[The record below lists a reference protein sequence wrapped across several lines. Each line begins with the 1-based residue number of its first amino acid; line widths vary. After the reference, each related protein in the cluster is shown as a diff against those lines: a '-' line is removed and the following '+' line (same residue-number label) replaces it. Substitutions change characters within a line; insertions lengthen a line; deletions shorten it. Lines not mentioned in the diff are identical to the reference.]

1 MSASDTRYT
10 PIDAPASI
18 ADAIRIRGARQNNL
32 RNLSLDLP
40 LNRLTVVTGVSGS
53 GKSSL
58 VFDTLYAEG
67 QRRYVETFS
76 PYARQFLDRMDKP
89 QVDRIEGVPPAIA
102 IDQTN
107 PVRTSRSTVGTMT
120 ELADHFKLL
129 YARAAHLHCRCCGKP
144 VRRDSA
150 VSIATDLRARAV
162 AAGDPRLVVCFPVTV
177 PSSFSEA
184 EVTGLLAAQGYTRI
198 QERLAGAGAEGQ
210 DVLQVV
216 QDRFRAS
223 NAEDARLAEAL
234 EAALQRG
241 HGRLAVYASGEGVKA
256 AATEGTPGEAVWR
269 YSSGLHCADCDIHYS
284 GATPGLFSFNSP
296 IGACE
301 TCRGFGRVIGVDFG
315 LVVPDESKTLA
326 EGAVKP
332 WQTESY
338 RECQSDLEK
347 MAKKVGVAMDIPV
360 RDLPP
365 EHRQWL
371 FEGDPKWKNWDSS
384 WPRYW
389 YGVRHFFDWLETK
402 AYKMHIR
409 VLLSRYRSYTECPAC
424 HGARLKPDALL
435 WRLPTSGQGCRSGG
449 SREQDVDDGRAFGAA
464 VFAAAAAPTGGAPS
478 AREDGKVGVANAAG
492 GAVAGSSGLP
502 IHELMALPV
511 DRIREAIAALALPGV
526 ADEATELVLGEI
538 RSRLTYLADVGL
550 GYLTLD
556 RQSRTLSGGEVQRI
570 NLTTALGTSLVNT
583 LFVLDEPSIGL
594 HPRDIGRILGVMT
607 RLRDAGNTL
616 VVVEHDPQVMV
627 AADELLEIGPG
638 PGERGGDI
646 VARGTPA
653 EIAANPDSV
662 TGPWLAGKKR
672 IDVDRPPRPVEAATP
687 RLTLAGARQHNLR
700 DLTVGFPLRRL
711 TCLTGVSGS
720 GKSTLI
726 QDVLFPALAKHFGE
740 ATESPGIFDRLEN
753 VDNLRGVVMVD
764 QSPIGKSSR
773 SNPVS
778 YVGAWDPIRA
788 LYAAL
793 PEAKQRGYTPGTFSF
808 NAGHGRCPTCTGSG
822 FEHVEMQFLSDVWL
836 RCPDCDGK
844 RYRSEVLELQWN
856 GLSVADV
863 LALTVHEAL
872 DVFRE
877 HPKVLAA
884 LAPLADVGLD
894 YLRLGQ
900 PVPTLSGGEA
910 QRLKL
915 AGHLAEAAQRKPVR
929 KASAVDKFG
938 SKAGEIGDRPQ
949 FPGGNRGLSPISG
962 LLFLFDEPTT
972 GLHFEDVATLLGAFD
987 KLLQAGHSLIVIEH
1001 NLDVIAASDW
1011 IIDLGPEGGEGGGAV
1026 VVEGPPEVVR
1036 AHASS
1041 HTGAAL
1047 RDYAEALKEIGD
1059 RPQFA
1064 RHPVPVPGERSCRS
1078 GGSREPASGNDGAA
1092 VGAMFAAAAAPTGG
1106 LVAAEPRVEYR
1117 PLAAP
1122 AIEIRHAREHNLK
1135 NVSLKIPRDQ
1145 FTVITGLSGSGK
1157 STLAF
1162 DIVFGEGQRRY
1173 LESLNAYARQFVQP
1187 ASRPD
1192 VDGLFGIPPT
1202 VAIEQRTSRGGR
1214 KSTVATLTE
1223 IHPFLRL
1230 MYVKLGTQFCPD
1242 CDVPV
1247 TPQSFEAIVAQVQR
1261 ELRGASVEVLA
1272 PLVVNRK
1279 GLYTDL
1285 AKWARGKGHAQL
1297 RVDGEYLPTN
1307 KWPRLDRY
1315 KEHNIELPTGMVVVQ
1330 PESEATLREFVRQ
1343 ALDIGKGVIKV
1354 LEIGKLGAQPI
1365 TFSTLR
1371 ACPSCGTGFPE
1382 PDPRLFSYNAKHGWC
1397 PKCYGTGLKTAA
1409 RIEDPDALD
1418 LGDAEEVIVGDEP
1431 CPACDGARLN
1441 PVARAVR
1448 FRALGLHQLAAQ
1460 PVDKAAGFFAEL
1472 ALNERETDIARDLV
1486 SEIRGRLAFLQH
1498 VGLGY
1503 LALDRAAP
1511 TLSGG
1516 EAQRIRLAAQLG
1528 SNLRGVCYILDE
1540 PTIGLHPRDNRL
1552 LLDTLEALRD
1562 RGNTLLVVEHD
1573 EDTIRRADHVIDLGP
1588 GAGVRGGRVVAEGT
1602 IADLLAAPES
1612 ATGEC
1617 FRHPLQHPLRP
1628 RRAVALENPAIR
1640 IESANLHNLRDVDVR
1655 IPLARLTV
1663 VTGVSGS
1670 GKSSL
1675 ARDVIHAN
1683 LRARLGDPE
1692 ATRARRRGQAQP
1704 EAVDQPLVGCAA
1716 MPGWH
1721 QVGRVLEV
1729 DQTPIGKTPRSCP
1742 ATYVGF
1748 WDAIRKLFADTFDAR
1763 TRGWNASRFSFNTGA
1778 GRCPVCDGAGQTTVE
1793 MSFLPD
1799 VKTPCEGCGGARFNP
1814 ETLSVRWKDR
1824 TVAEVLAMPVDE
1836 AVDFFSA
1843 HPAIAHPLQ
1852 LLQDVGLG
1860 YLTLGQPSPTLSG
1873 GEAQRIKLVTELA
1886 KVRRRPGD
1894 AEDTGGVPLPAD
1906 KHSLYVLDEPTV
1918 GLHMADVDKL
1928 IHVLHRLTD
1937 AGHTVLVIEH
1947 DLDVMAEADWLIDL
1961 GPEGG
1966 DGGGRVV
1973 AEGPP
1978 EVAMATPAS
1987 HTGRHLREFLAQRK
2001 GR

>member
-1 MSASDTRYT
+1 MSVSDSRYT
-10 PIDAPASI
+10 PVHAPASI

-150 VSIATDLRARAV
+150 VSIAADLRARAV

-177 PSSFSEA
+177 PSNFSEE
-184 EVTGLLAAQGYTRI
+184 EVTGLLNAQGYTRI
-198 QERLAGAGAEGQ
+198 QERIAGAGAEGQ

-234 EAALQRG
+234 ETALARG
-241 HGRLAVYASGEGVKA
+241 HGRLSVYASGEGVKPA
-256 AATEGTPGEAVWR
+256 KAGRADGAPGEAVWR

-284 GATPGLFSFNSP
+284 EATPGLFSFNSP

-326 EGAVKP
+326 EGAIKP

-338 RECQSDLEK
+338 RECQADLEK
-347 MAKKVGVAMDIPV
+347 MAKKYGVAMDIPV

-435 WRLPTSGQGCRSGG
+435 WRLPVGDQGL
-449 SREQDVDDGRAFGAA
+449 A
-464 VFAAAAAPTGGAPS
+464 
-478 AREDGKVGVANAAG
+478 
-492 GAVAGSSGLP
+492 

-511 DRIREAIAALALPGV
+511 DRIRAAVAALHIPGV
-526 ADEATELVLGEI
+526 PDEATELVLGEI
-538 RSRLTYLADVGL
+538 RSRLNYLADVGL

-638 PGERGGDI
+638 PGERGGNI

-662 TGPWLAGKKR
+662 TGPWLAGRKR
-672 IDVDRPPRPVEAATP
+672 IDVDRPPRPVDAATP
-687 RLTLAGARQHNLR
+687 RLKLVGARQHNLR
-700 DLTVGFPLRRL
+700 DLTVGFPLQRL

-740 ATESPGIFDRLEN
+740 ATESPGIFDSLEN

-788 LYAAL
+788 LFAAL
-793 PEAKQRGYTPGTFSF
+793 PEAQARGYTPGTFSF
-808 NAGHGRCPTCTGSG
+808 NAGTGRCPTCTGSG

-844 RYRSEVLELQWN
+844 RYRPEILELQWD
-856 GLSVADV
+856 GRSVADV
-863 LALTVHEAL
+863 LELTVHEAL

-915 AGHLAEAAQRKPVR
+915 AGHLAEAAQKKTVR

-938 SKAGEIGDRPQ
+938 GKAGDKTEP
-949 FPGGNRGLSPISG
+949 G

-972 GLHFEDVATLLGAFD
+972 GLHFEDVAKLLGAFD

-1001 NLDVIAASDW
+1001 NLDVIAAADW

-1026 VVEGPPEVVR
+1026 VVEGPPEAVR
-1036 AHASS
+1036 AHESS
-1041 HTGAAL
+1041 HTGRAL
-1047 RDYAEALKEIGD
+1047 RDYAAALKEIGD
-1059 RPQFA
+1059 RPRFPA
-1064 RHPVPVPGERSCRS
+1064 GNRGLSPI
-1078 GGSREPASGNDGAA
+1078 SR
-1092 VGAMFAAAAAPTGG
+1092 
-1106 LVAAEPRVEYR
+1106 LVAAEPRATYR
-1117 PLAAP
+1117 PVAAP

-1135 NVSLKIPRDQ
+1135 NVSLQIPRDQ

-1242 CDVPV
+1242 CNVPV
-1247 TPQSFEAIVAQVQR
+1247 TPQSFEAIVAQIQR

-1297 RVDGEYLPTN
+1297 RVDGEYLPTA

-1330 PESEATLREFVRQ
+1330 PEHEATLREFVRQ

-1354 LEIGKLGAQPI
+1354 LEIGKLGAAPI

-1397 PKCYGTGLKTAA
+1397 PKCYGTGLKTTA

-1418 LGDAEEVIVGDEP
+1418 LGDADEVIVSDEP
-1431 CPACDGARLN
+1431 CPECDGARLN

-1448 FRALGLHQLAAQ
+1448 FRELGLHQLAAQ
-1460 PVDKAAGFFAEL
+1460 PVDKAAGFFSDL

-1588 GAGVRGGRVVAEGT
+1588 GAGVRGGRVVAEGR
-1602 IADLLAAPES
+1602 IDDLLAAPES

-1628 RRAVALENPAIR
+1628 RRAVAGDHPAIR
-1640 IESANLHNLRDVDVR
+1640 IEGASLHNLRDIDVR

-1704 EAVDQPLVGCAA
+1704 DEVDQALIGCKAIH
-1716 MPGWH
+1716 GWQ

-1763 TRGWNASRFSFNTGA
+1763 TRGWNASR
-1778 GRCPVCDGAGQTTVE
+1778 
-1793 MSFLPD
+1793 
-1799 VKTPCEGCGGARFNP
+1799 
-1814 ETLSVRWKDR
+1814 
-1824 TVAEVLAMPVDE
+1824 
-1836 AVDFFSA
+1836 
-1843 HPAIAHPLQ
+1843 
-1852 LLQDVGLG
+1852 
-1860 YLTLGQPSPTLSG
+1860 
-1873 GEAQRIKLVTELA
+1873 
-1886 KVRRRPGD
+1886 
-1894 AEDTGGVPLPAD
+1894 
-1906 KHSLYVLDEPTV
+1906 
-1918 GLHMADVDKL
+1918 
-1928 IHVLHRLTD
+1928 
-1937 AGHTVLVIEH
+1937 
-1947 DLDVMAEADWLIDL
+1947 
-1961 GPEGG
+1961 
-1966 DGGGRVV
+1966 
-1973 AEGPP
+1973 
-1978 EVAMATPAS
+1978 
-1987 HTGRHLREFLAQRK
+1987 
-2001 GR
+2001 

>member
-1 MSASDTRYT
+1 MSASATRYT
-10 PIDAPASI
+10 PVDAPASI

-150 VSIATDLRARAV
+150 VSIAAELRARA
-162 AAGDPRLVVCFPVTV
+162 AAEGDPRLVVCFPVPV
-177 PSSFSEA
+177 PSNFSEA
-184 EVTGLLAAQGYTRI
+184 EVTGLLNAQGYTRI
-198 QERLAGAGAEGQ
+198 QERIASAGPEGQ

-234 EAALQRG
+234 ESALHRG
-241 HGRLAVYASGEGVKA
+241 HGRLSVYASGEGVKPE
-256 AATEGTPGEAVWR
+256 TRNGTGTPGEAVWR

-284 GATPGLFSFNSP
+284 DATPGLFSFNSP

-338 RECQSDLEK
+338 RECQADLEK
-347 MAKKVGVAMDIPV
+347 MAKKYGVAMDIPV
-360 RDLPP
+360 RDLPS
-365 EHRQWL
+365 EHRHWL

-435 WRLPTSGQGCRSGG
+435 WRLP
-449 SREQDVDDGRAFGAA
+449 
-464 VFAAAAAPTGGAPS
+464 
-478 AREDGKVGVANAAG
+478 VGDKGIA
-492 GAVAGSSGLP
+492 
-502 IHELMALPV
+502 IHELMAMPV
-511 DRIREAIAALALPGV
+511 DRIREAVAALQIPGQ
-526 ADEATELVLGEI
+526 AEMMSDEATELVLGEI

-638 PGERGGDI
+638 PGERGGNI

-653 EIAANPDSV
+653 EITANPDSV
-662 TGPWLAGKKR
+662 TGPWLAGRKR
-672 IDVDRPPRPVEAATP
+672 IDIDRPPRPVDDATP
-687 RLTLAGARQHNLR
+687 RLTLVGARQHNLR
-700 DLTVGFPLRRL
+700 DLTVGFPLQRM

-726 QDVLFPALAKHFGE
+726 QDVLYPALAKHFGE
-740 ATESPGIFDRLEN
+740 ATESPGVFDRLEN

-778 YVGAWDPIRA
+778 YVGAWDPIRN
-788 LYAAL
+788 LFAAL
-793 PEAKQRGYTPGTFSF
+793 PEAKQRGYSPGTFSF

-844 RYRSEVLELQWN
+844 RYRAEVLELKWN

-863 LALTVHEAL
+863 LELTVHEAL

-877 HPKVLAA
+877 HPKAIAA

-915 AGHLAEAAQRKPVR
+915 AGHLAEASQKKTVR
-929 KASAVDKFG
+929 KARAVDNFVENSG
-938 SKAGEIGDRPQ
+938 SAPEP
-949 FPGGNRGLSPISG
+949 G

-1011 IIDLGPEGGEGGGAV
+1011 IIDLGPEGGDGGGAI

-1036 AHASS
+1036 GHESS
-1041 HTGAAL
+1041 HTGKAL
-1047 RDYAEALKEIGD
+1047 RDYAEALEKT
-1059 RPQFA
+1059 RT
-1064 RHPVPVPGERSCRS
+1064 
-1078 GGSREPASGNDGAA
+1078 
-1092 VGAMFAAAAAPTGG
+1092 AP
-1106 LVAAEPRVEYR
+1106 LIAAEPRVEYR
-1117 PLAAP
+1117 PVAAP
-1122 AIEIRHAREHNLK
+1122 AIAGSVIEIRHAREHNLK
-1135 NVSLKIPRDQ
+1135 NVSLQIPRDQ

-1247 TPQSFEAIVAQVQR
+1247 TPQSFEAIVAQIQR
-1261 ELRGASVEVLA
+1261 ELRGQSIEVLA
-1272 PLVVNRK
+1272 PLVINRK

-1285 AKWARGKGHAQL
+1285 AKWARAKGHAQL
-1297 RVDGEYLPTN
+1297 RVDGEYLPTH

-1315 KEHNIELPTGMVVVQ
+1315 KEHNIELPTGMVMVQ
-1330 PESEATLREFVRQ
+1330 PEHEATLREFVRQ
-1343 ALDIGKGVIKV
+1343 ALEIGKGVIKV
-1354 LEIGKLGAQPI
+1354 LRISMGSDPIEI

-1418 LGDAEEVIVGDEP
+1418 LGDAEEVIVSDEP

-1448 FRALGLHQLAAQ
+1448 FRELGLHQLAAQ
-1460 PVDKAAGFFAEL
+1460 PVDKAASFFADL

-1588 GAGVRGGRVVAEGT
+1588 GAGVRGGRVVAEGR
-1602 IADLLAAPES
+1602 IDDLLAAPES
-1612 ATGEC
+1612 ATGAC

-1628 RRAVALENPAIR
+1628 RRAVPDDHAAIR
-1640 IESANLHNLRDVDVR
+1640 IEGASLHNLRDVDVR

-1704 EAVDQPLVGCAA
+1704 EEVDQALVGCKGLH
-1716 MPGWH
+1716 GWQ

-1793 MSFLPD
+1793 MNFLPD
-1799 VKTPCEGCGGARFNP
+1799 VKTPCEACGGARFNP
-1814 ETLSVRWKDR
+1814 ETLSVRWKER

-1928 IHVLHRLTD
+1928 IRVLHRLAD

-1978 EVAMATPAS
+1978 EVAMATPES
-1987 HTGRHLREFLAQRK
+1987 HTGRHLREFLAQRMA
-2001 GR
+2001 G

>member
-1 MSASDTRYT
+1 MSASAPRYT

-150 VSIATDLRARAV
+150 VSIAAELRARA
-162 AAGDPRLVVCFPVTV
+162 AAEGDPRLAVCFPVTV
-177 PSSFSEA
+177 PSNFSEA

-198 QERLAGAGAEGQ
+198 QERLAGAGAEGN

-234 EAALQRG
+234 ESALARG
-241 HGRLAVYASGEGVKA
+241 HGRLAVYASGEGVKS
-256 AATEGTPGEAVWR
+256 EKTPGEAVWR

-284 GATPGLFSFNSP
+284 EATPGLFSFNSP

-338 RECQSDLEK
+338 RECQADLEK
-347 MAKKVGVAMDIPV
+347 MAKKYGVAMDIPV

-435 WRLPTSGQGCRSGG
+435 WRLPVAGALHTSCGSGG
-449 SREQDVDDGRAFGAA
+449 SREARGSESTVGVQGEI
-464 VFAAAAAPTGGAPS
+464 AAAAAPTGQTPGGVPAS
-478 AREDGKVGVANAAG
+478 DRRGVA
-492 GAVAGSSGLP
+492 
-502 IHELMALPV
+502 IHELMAMPV
-511 DRIREAIAALALPGV
+511 DRIREAVAALHIPGV
-526 ADEATELVLGEI
+526 PDEATELVLGEI
-538 RSRLTYLADVGL
+538 RSRLAYLADVGL

-662 TGPWLAGKKR
+662 TGPWLAGRKR
-672 IDVDRPPRPVEAATP
+672 IDVDRPPRPVDAATP
-687 RLTLAGARQHNLR
+687 RLKLVGARQHNLR
-700 DLTVGFPLRRL
+700 ELTVGFPLRRL

-778 YVGAWDPIRA
+778 YVGAWDPIRN
-788 LYAAL
+788 LFAAL
-793 PEAKQRGYTPGTFSF
+793 PEAQARGYTPGTFSF
-808 NAGHGRCPTCTGSG
+808 NAGTGRCPTCTGSG

-844 RYRSEVLELQWN
+844 RYRPEILELQWD
-856 GLSVADV
+856 GRSVADV

-915 AGHLAEAAQRKPVR
+915 AGHLAEAAQKKTVR

-938 SKAGEIGDRPQ
+938 SKAGEKVEP
-949 FPGGNRGLSPISG
+949 G

-972 GLHFEDVATLLGAFD
+972 GLHFEDVAKLLGAFD

-1011 IIDLGPEGGEGGGAV
+1011 IIDLGPEGGEGGGAI

-1036 AHASS
+1036 AHESS

-1047 RDYAEALKEIGD
+1047 RDYAEAL
-1059 RPQFA
+1059 A
-1064 RHPVPVPGERSCRS
+1064 RTRGGEAPGGS
-1078 GGSREPASGNDGAA
+1078 GGTRDDGDAARALAKTGEIAAS
-1092 VGAMFAAAAAPTGG
+1092 AAPTGG
-1106 LVAAEPRVEYR
+1106 ARPLVAAEAPAQYR

-1135 NVSLKIPRDQ
+1135 NVSLQIPRDQ

-1247 TPQSFEAIVAQVQR
+1247 SPQSFEAIVAQIQR

-1330 PESEATLREFVRQ
+1330 PEHEPTLREFVRQ

-1354 LEIGKLGAQPI
+1354 LEIGKLGAAPI

-1418 LGDAEEVIVGDEP
+1418 LGDAEEVIVSDEP
-1431 CPACDGARLN
+1431 CPACEGARLN

-1448 FRALGLHQLAAQ
+1448 FRELGLHQLAAQ

-1628 RRAVALENPAIR
+1628 RRAVAGDHAAIR
-1640 IESANLHNLRDVDVR
+1640 IEGASLHNLRDISVR

-1704 EAVDQPLVGCAA
+1704 EEVDQALVGCKGIH
-1716 MPGWH
+1716 GWQ

-1966 DGGGRVV
+1966 DGGGQVV

-1987 HTGRHLREFLAQRK
+1987 HTGRHLREFLDQRK
-2001 GR
+2001 AE

>member
-1 MSASDTRYT
+1 MPASD
-10 PIDAPASI
+10 PKAP
-18 ADAIRIRGARQNNL
+18 AIRIFGARQNNL
-32 RNLSLDLP
+32 RNLSLDLA

-89 QVDRIEGVPPAIA
+89 QVDRIEGVLPAIA

-107 PVRTSRSTVGTMT
+107 PVRSSRSTVGTMT

-129 YARAAHLHCRCCGKP
+129 YARAAQLHCRCCGQP

-150 VSIATDLRARAV
+150 DSIAADLRVRAA
-162 AAGDPRLVVCFPVTV
+162 AAGDPRLVVCFPVPIPTNY
-177 PSSFSEA
+177 SAE
-184 EVTGLLAAQGYTRI
+184 EVTGLLNAQGYTRI
-198 QERLAGAGAEGQ
+198 QQRIAAVGGDE

-223 NAEDARLAEAL
+223 NVDAARLAEAL
-234 EAALQRG
+234 ESALARG
-241 HGRLAVYASGEGVKA
+241 HGRLSVYATTEAGASAATVGGVGEA
-256 AATEGTPGEAVWR
+256 AAGEQVWP
-269 YSSGLHCADCDIHYS
+269 YSSGLHCAQCDLHYS
-284 GATPGLFSFNSP
+284 EPTPGLFSFNSP

-301 TCRGFGRVIGVDFG
+301 TCRGFGRVIGVDLG

-326 EGAVKP
+326 EGAIKP

-338 RECQSDLEK
+338 RESQHDLAK
-347 MAKKVGVAMDIPV
+347 MAKKYGVAMDIPV

-371 FEGDPKWKNWDSS
+371 FEGDPKWKSWDSS

-389 YGVRHFFDWLETK
+389 YGVRHFFGWLESK

-435 WRLPTSGQGCRSGG
+435 WRLPTMDRPPCRSGA
-449 SREQDVDDGRAFGAA
+449 SRELFPPVRPHEKLAA
-464 VFAAAAAPTGGAPS
+464 CSAPTATSADTATSAAAAADAVMGRAVLTGAPGI
-478 AREDGKVGVANAAG
+478 A
-492 GAVAGSSGLP
+492 
-502 IHELMALPV
+502 IHELMAMPI
-511 DRIREAIAALALPGV
+511 DRIRAAIAALHVPDV
-526 ADEATELVLGEI
+526 PDEATELVLGEI

-570 NLTTALGTSLVNT
+570 SLTTALGTSLVNT

-638 PGERGGDI
+638 PGERGGHI
-646 VARGTPA
+646 VARGTYA

-662 TGPWLAGKKR
+662 TGPWLAGKKS
-672 IDVDRPPRPVEAATP
+672 IDVDRAPRPVDAATP
-687 RLTLAGARQHNLR
+687 RLVLAGAQQHNLR
-700 DLTVGFPLRRL
+700 NLSVAFPLQRL

-726 QDVLFPALAKHFGE
+726 EDVLYPALAKHFGE
-740 ATESPGIFDRLEN
+740 ASDSASTAPGSFERLEN
-753 VDNLRGVVMVD
+753 VDKLRGVVMVN
-764 QSPIGKSSR
+764 QAPIGKSSR

-788 LYAAL
+788 LFAAL

-836 RCPDCDGK
+836 RCPDCNGK
-844 RYRSEVLELQWN
+844 RYRPEVLELQWK
-856 GLSVADV
+856 GMSVADV
-863 LALTVHEAL
+863 LELTVNEAL
-872 DVFRE
+872 DVFCE
-877 HPKVLAA
+877 HPKVVAA

-915 AGHLAEAAQRKPVR
+915 AGHLAGAAQKKTVR
-929 KASAVDKFG
+929 KNRPVDNSVGRSGGKSALG
-938 SKAGEIGDRPQ
+938 
-949 FPGGNRGLSPISG
+949 RGAALPDVEPG

-972 GLHFEDVATLLGAFD
+972 GLHFEDVATLLGAFE

-1001 NLDVIAASDW
+1001 NLDVIAAADW
-1011 IIDLGPEGGEGGGAV
+1011 IIDLGPEGGDDGGRL
-1026 VVEGPPEVVR
+1026 VVEGPPAVVR
-1036 AHASS
+1036 AHVGS

-1047 RDYAEALKEIGD
+1047 RDYADAL
-1059 RPQFA
+1059 A
-1064 RHPVPVPGERSCRS
+1064 RS
-1078 GGSREPASGNDGAA
+1078 GG
-1092 VGAMFAAAAAPTGG
+1092 AAPVGE
-1106 LVAAEPRVEYR
+1106 LVAAEVRGQYR
-1117 PLAAP
+1117 AVAES

-1135 NVSLKIPRDQ
+1135 NVSLRIPRDCL
-1145 FTVITGLSGSGK
+1145 TVITGLSGSGK

-1192 VDGLFGIPPT
+1192 VDALFGIPPT

-1242 CDVPV
+1242 CNVAV
-1247 TPQSFEAIVAQVQR
+1247 TPQSFEAIVAQIQH

-1285 AKWARGKGHAQL
+1285 AKWARAKGHTQL
-1297 RVDGEYLPTN
+1297 RVDGEYLPTT

-1315 KEHNIELPTGMVVVQ
+1315 KEHTIELATGMVLVQ
-1330 PESEATLREFVRQ
+1330 PEHEATLREFVRQ
-1343 ALDIGKGVIKV
+1343 ALEIGKGVIKV
-1354 LEIGKLGAQPI
+1354 LELGKLGATPI

-1371 ACPSCGTGFPE
+1371 ACPSCNTGFPE

-1397 PKCYGTGLKTAA
+1397 PQCYGTGLKTAA
-1409 RIEDPDALD
+1409 LIEDPNALD
-1418 LGDAEEVIVGDEP
+1418 LGDAEGVISSDEA
-1431 CPACDGARLN
+1431 CPACAGARLN

-1460 PVDKAAGFFAEL
+1460 PVSKMARFFAEL
-1472 ALNERETDIARDLV
+1472 VLNAREADIARDLV
-1486 SEIRGRLAFLQH
+1486 SEISGRLAFLQH
-1498 VGLGY
+1498 VGLDY

-1540 PTIGLHPRDNRL
+1540 PTIGLHPRDNQL

-1562 RGNTLLVVEHD
+1562 RGNTVLVVEHD
-1573 EDTIRRADHVIDLGP
+1573 EDTIRRADHIIDLGP
-1588 GAGVRGGRVVAEGT
+1588 GAGVRGGRVVAEGDFT
-1602 IADLLAAPES
+1602 ALLAAPES
-1612 ATGEC
+1612 ATGAC

-1628 RRAVALENPAIR
+1628 RRAVAADHPAIR
-1640 IESANLHNLRDVDVR
+1640 IEGAKLHNLRDISVR

-1683 LRARLGDPE
+1683 LRTRLGDPL

-1704 EAVDQPLVGCAA
+1704 DEVDQALIGCRGLH
-1716 MPGWH
+1716 GWQ

-1763 TRGWNASRFSFNTGA
+1763 TRGWSASRFSFNTGA
-1778 GRCPVCDGAGQTTVE
+1778 GRCPVCDGAGHTTVE
-1793 MSFLPD
+1793 MSFLPN

-1814 ETLSVRWKDR
+1814 ETLSVRWRDK
-1824 TVAEVLAMPVDE
+1824 TVAEVLAMAVDE
-1836 AVDFFSA
+1836 AVAFFSA
-1843 HPAIAHPLQ
+1843 HPGIAHPLQ

-1873 GEAQRIKLVTELA
+1873 GEAQRIKLVTELS
-1886 KVRRRPGD
+1886 KVRARLGD
-1894 AEDTGGVPLPAD
+1894 ASDTGGVPLVAD
-1906 KHSLYVLDEPTV
+1906 RHTLYVLDEPTV

-1928 IHVLHRLTD
+1928 IRVLHRLSD
-1937 AGHTVLVIEH
+1937 AGHTVLVVEH

-1966 DGGGRVV
+1966 EGGGEVV

-1978 EVAMATPAS
+1978 EVAMATPES
-1987 HTGRHLREFLAQRK
+1987 HTGRHLREFLALRQH
-2001 GR
+2001 G

>member
-10 PIDAPASI
+10 PVDAPASI

-150 VSIATDLRARAV
+150 DSIAADLRARA
-162 AAGDPRLVVCFPVTV
+162 AAEGDPRLVVCFPVTV
-177 PSSFSEA
+177 PANFSED
-184 EVTGLLAAQGYTRI
+184 EVTGLLNAQGYTRI
-198 QERLAGAGAEGQ
+198 QERIAGAGAEGQ

-234 EAALQRG
+234 EAALARG
-241 HGRLAVYASGEGVKA
+241 HGRLSVYASGEGVKPA
-256 AATEGTPGEAVWR
+256 KAGGAGGAPGEAVWR

-284 GATPGLFSFNSP
+284 EATPGLFSFNSP

-315 LVVPDESKTLA
+315 LVIPDESKTLA

-338 RECQSDLEK
+338 RECQADLEK
-347 MAKKVGVAMDIPV
+347 MAKKYGVAMDIPV

-365 EHRQWL
+365 EHRHWL

-389 YGVRHFFDWLETK
+389 YGVRHFFDWLESK

-435 WRLPTSGQGCRSGG
+435 WRLPVAGQGI
-449 SREQDVDDGRAFGAA
+449 A
-464 VFAAAAAPTGGAPS
+464 
-478 AREDGKVGVANAAG
+478 
-492 GAVAGSSGLP
+492 
-502 IHELMALPV
+502 IHELMAMPV
-511 DRIREAIAALALPGV
+511 DRIREAIAALHIPGQ
-526 ADEATELVLGEI
+526 AEKMSDEATELVLGEI
-538 RSRLTYLADVGL
+538 RSRLNYLADVGL

-638 PGERGGDI
+638 PGERGGNI

-672 IDVDRPPRPVEAATP
+672 IDVDRPPRPVDAATP
-687 RLTLAGARQHNLR
+687 RLKLIGARQHNLR
-700 DLTVGFPLRRL
+700 DLTVGFPLQRL
-711 TCLTGVSGS
+711 SCLTGVSGS

-726 QDVLFPALAKHFGE
+726 QDVLYPALAKHFGE
-740 ATESPGIFDRLEN
+740 ATESPGVFDRLQG

-788 LYAAL
+788 LFAAL
-793 PEAKQRGYTPGTFSF
+793 PEAQARGYTPGTFSF

-844 RYRSEVLELQWN
+844 RYRPEVLELQWN
-856 GLSVADV
+856 ALSVADV
-863 LALTVHEAL
+863 LELTVHEAL

-915 AGHLAEAAQRKPVR
+915 AGHLAEAAQKKTVR
-929 KASAVDKFG
+929 KASPVDKFG
-938 SKAGEIGDRPQ
+938 SKAGDKTSGLAVRAGRGT
-949 FPGGNRGLSPISG
+949 PGGVSWLTAPAEPG

-972 GLHFEDVATLLGAFD
+972 GLHFEDVAKLLGAFD

-1011 IIDLGPEGGEGGGAV
+1011 IIDLGPEGGEGGGAI
-1026 VVEGPPEVVR
+1026 VVEGPPEVVC
-1036 AHASS
+1036 AHATS
-1041 HTGAAL
+1041 HTGVAL
-1047 RDYAEALKEIGD
+1047 RDYAAALKEIGD
-1059 RPQFA
+1059 RPQFPA
-1064 RHPVPVPGERSCRS
+1064 GNRGLSPI
-1078 GGSREPASGNDGAA
+1078 SR
-1092 VGAMFAAAAAPTGG
+1092 
-1106 LVAAEPRVEYR
+1106 LVAAEPRATYR
-1117 PLAAP
+1117 PVAAP

-1135 NVSLKIPRDQ
+1135 NVSLQIPRDQ

-1242 CDVPV
+1242 CNVPV
-1247 TPQSFEAIVAQVQR
+1247 TPQSFEAIVAQIQR

-1297 RVDGEYLPTN
+1297 RVDGEYLPTA

-1330 PESEATLREFVRQ
+1330 PEHEATLREFVRQ
-1343 ALDIGKGVIKV
+1343 ALEIGKGVIKV
-1354 LEIGKLGAQPI
+1354 LEIGKLGAVPI

-1418 LGDAEEVIVGDEP
+1418 LGDAEEIIVSDEP
-1431 CPACDGARLN
+1431 CPECEGARLN

-1448 FRALGLHQLAAQ
+1448 FRDLGLHQLAAQ
-1460 PVDKAAGFFAEL
+1460 PVDKAAGFFADL

-1628 RRAVALENPAIR
+1628 RRAVAGDHPAIR
-1640 IESANLHNLRDVDVR
+1640 IEGASLHNLRDIDVR

-1704 EAVDQPLVGCAA
+1704 DEVDQALIGCKAIH
-1716 MPGWH
+1716 GWQ

-1799 VKTPCEGCGGARFNP
+1799 VKTPCEACGGARFNP
-1814 ETLSVRWKDR
+1814 ETLSVRWKER

-1843 HPAIAHPLQ
+1843 HPAISHPLQ

-1894 AEDTGGVPLPAD
+1894 SEDTGGVPLPAD

-1978 EVAMATPAS
+1978 EVAMATPES

-2001 GR
+2001 AE

>member
-1 MSASDTRYT
+1 MSASD
-10 PIDAPASI
+10 PKAP
-18 ADAIRIRGARQNNL
+18 AIRIRGARQNNL
-32 RNLSLDLP
+32 RNLSLDLA

-107 PVRTSRSTVGTMT
+107 PVRSSRSTVGTMT

-129 YARAAHLHCRCCGKP
+129 YARAAHLHCRCCAKP
-144 VRRDSA
+144 VQRDSA
-150 VSIATDLRARAV
+150 VSIAADLRSRAA

-177 PSSFSEA
+177 PNNFSEE
-184 EVTGLLAAQGYTRI
+184 EVAGLLNAQGYTRI
-198 QERLAGAGAEGQ
+198 QQRIAAAGAEN

-223 NAEDARLAEAL
+223 SAEDARLAEAL

-241 HGRLAVYASGEGVKA
+241 HGRLSVYVSGDGAKP
-256 AATEGTPGEAVWR
+256 GSTPDEAIWR
-269 YSSGLHCADCDIHYS
+269 YSSGLHCADCDIHYAD
-284 GATPGLFSFNSP
+284 ATPGLFSFNSP

-301 TCRGFGRVIGVDFG
+301 TCRGFGRVIGVDLG

-338 RECQSDLEK
+338 RESQHDLAK
-347 MAKKVGVAMDIPV
+347 MAKKYGVAMDIPV

-389 YGVRHFFDWLETK
+389 YGVRHFFDWLESR

-435 WRLPTSGQGCRSGG
+435 WRLPIG
-449 SREQDVDDGRAFGAA
+449 
-464 VFAAAAAPTGGAPS
+464 
-478 AREDGKVGVANAAG
+478 
-492 GAVAGSSGLP
+492 SGLA
-502 IHELMALPV
+502 IHELMAMPI
-511 DRIREAIAALALPGV
+511 DRIREAVAVLHIPGV

-538 RSRLTYLADVGL
+538 RSRLNYLADVGL

-570 NLTTALGTSLVNT
+570 SLTTALGTSLVNT

-638 PGERGGDI
+638 PGERGGMI

-662 TGPWLAGKKR
+662 TGPWLAGKKS
-672 IDVDRPPRPVEAATP
+672 IDIGRPPRPVDVATP
-687 RLTLAGARQHNLR
+687 RLVLAGACLHNVR
-700 DLTVGFPLRRL
+700 DLSVAFPLQRL
-711 TCLTGVSGS
+711 SCLTGVSGS

-726 QDVLFPALAKHFGE
+726 QDVLYPALAKHFGQASDAS
-740 ATESPGIFDRLEN
+740 ATTPGHFDRLEN
-753 VDNLRGVVMVD
+753 VDKLRGVVMVN

-788 LYAAL
+788 LFAAL
-793 PEAKQRGYTPGTFSF
+793 PEARQRGYTPGTFSF

-844 RYRSEVLELQWN
+844 RYRPEVLELQWN

-863 LALTVHEAL
+863 LGLTVHEAL

-915 AGHLAEAAQRKPVR
+915 AGHLAEAAQRRTVR
-929 KASAVDKFG
+929 KARPVDNFG
-938 SKAGEIGDRPQ
+938 EKAAPTSEP
-949 FPGGNRGLSPISG
+949 G

-1001 NLDVIAASDW
+1001 NLDVIAAADW
-1011 IIDLGPEGGEGGGAV
+1011 IIDLGPEGGEGGGEI
-1026 VVEGPPEVVR
+1026 VVEGAPATVR
-1036 AHASS
+1036 AHEGS
-1041 HTGAAL
+1041 HTAAAL
-1047 RDYAEALKEIGD
+1047 RDYTETLARTRETGEAEIGD
-1059 RPQFA
+1059 RPQF
-1064 RHPVPVPGERSCRS
+1064 RE
-1078 GGSREPASGNDGAA
+1078 SR
-1092 VGAMFAAAAAPTGG
+1092 G
-1106 LVAAEPRVEYR
+1106 LSPISLLAAETRGHYR
-1117 PLAAP
+1117 AEAAP

-1135 NVSLKIPRDQ
+1135 NVSLRIPRDR

-1242 CDVPV
+1242 CNVAV
-1247 TPQSFEAIVAQVQR
+1247 TPQSFEAIVAQIQR

-1285 AKWARGKGHAQL
+1285 AKWARGKGHTQL
-1297 RVDGEYLPTN
+1297 RVDGEYLPTT

-1315 KEHNIELPTGMVVVQ
+1315 KEHNIELPTGMVVVE
-1330 PESEATLREFVRQ
+1330 PEHEATLREFVRQ
-1343 ALDIGKGVIKV
+1343 ALEIGKGVIKV
-1354 LEIGKLGAQPI
+1354 LEIGKLGAAPI

-1397 PKCYGTGLKTAA
+1397 PKCFGTGLKTAA
-1409 RIEDPDALD
+1409 RIEDPNALD
-1418 LGDAEEVIVGDEP
+1418 LGDAEGVISGDEP
-1431 CPACDGARLN
+1431 CPACVGARLN

-1448 FRALGLHQLAAQ
+1448 FRELGLHQLSAQ
-1460 PVDKAAGFFAEL
+1460 PVGKVASFFAEL
-1472 ALNERETDIARDLV
+1472 ALNEREADIARDLV
-1486 SEIRGRLAFLQH
+1486 SEISGRLAFLQH
-1498 VGLGY
+1498 VGLDY

-1562 RGNTLLVVEHD
+1562 RGNTVLVVEHD

-1588 GAGVRGGRVVAEGT
+1588 GAGVRGGRVVAEGL

-1617 FRHPLQHPLRP
+1617 FRHPLQHPLRA
-1628 RRAVALENPAIR
+1628 RRAVTDDHPAIR
-1640 IESANLHNLRDVDVR
+1640 VEGASLHNLRDVVVR

-1683 LRARLGDPE
+1683 LRARLGDPL

-1704 EAVDQPLVGCAA
+1704 DEVDQALIGCRALH
-1716 MPGWH
+1716 GWQ

-1763 TRGWNASRFSFNTGA
+1763 TRGWSASRFSFNTGA

-1814 ETLSVRWKDR
+1814 ETLSVRWRDK
-1824 TVAEVLAMPVDE
+1824 TVAEVLTMPVDE
-1836 AVDFFSA
+1836 AVEFFAA

-1852 LLQDVGLG
+1852 LLRDVGLG

-1886 KVRRRPGD
+1886 KVRSRPGD
-1894 AEDTGGVPLPAD
+1894 PTDTGGKPLAAD
-1906 KHSLYVLDEPTV
+1906 KHTLYVLDEPTV

-1928 IHVLHRLTD
+1928 IRVLHRLSD

-1966 DGGGRVV
+1966 EGGGRVV

-1978 EVAMATPAS
+1978 ETAMATPAS
-1987 HTGRHLREFLAQRK
+1987 HTGRHLREFLALRQRA
-2001 GR
+2001 